1 MFYNE
6 VHTRNNNDRIKL
18 DSLFQTYEE
27 EERMLKSDA
36 LLYSIRFIKDGKLR
50 QKYNMNVSH
59 AVDEVRRDHLFE
71 AKNVDEFI
79 QRYNSRKGSL
89 PFEVW
94 NKSPFEILE
103 ESVKNVQSAR
113 NVIMNLIR
121 AQTSPTSLALA
132 KALKREGKT
141 FDYLLDKYTEQ
152 IYAGSK
158 FSELDMDKKSR
169 VYMKVI
175 ERAGL
180 PSSNFN
186 LLSHFVSWTFK
197 GIIVATYAN
206 AIYNI
211 YTADDKIDEA
221 EHQGSIIAGAEAGMR
236 FGGGLMP
243 EVCAPAGV
251 AAGVGYFVCVAAGV
265 FVSSMVGAFLGSRA
279 YRWTVSN

>member
-1 MFYNE
+1 MYYNKKNL
-6 VHTRNNNDRIKL
+6 H
-18 DSLFQTYEE
+18 DSFNHYKE
-27 EERMLKSDA
+27 EERMLLSDA

-50 QKYNMNVSH
+50 QKYNMNVKH
-59 AVDEVRRDHLFE
+59 AVEEVRRNYLFN
-71 AKNVDEFI
+71 ANNVDEFI
-79 QRYNSRKGSL
+79 QRYNNCNGHL
-89 PFEVW
+89 PSEIW
-94 NKSPFEILE
+94 NKSPFEVIE
-103 ESVKNVQSAR
+103 ESSKNVQSAR
-113 NVIMNLIR
+113 NAIMNSIR

-132 KALKREGKT
+132 KAIKREGKT
-141 FDYLLDKYTEQ
+141 FDELLDKYTHEL
-152 IYAGSK
+152 YKGSK

-186 LLSHFVSWTFK
+186 LLSRFFSWTFK

-211 YTADDKIDEA
+211 YTADDKIDEL
-221 EHQGSIIAGAEAGMR
+221 EHQGSILAGAEAGMR

-243 EVCAPAGV
+243 EVCVPAGF